1 MGTMEN
7 KVKYGLK
14 NVHVWPINAESATE
28 TTYGEVIKIPGAV
41 ALSLKIK
48 GENVQFYADDSTY
61 FSEYSNNGYEGDL
74 EIALVPE
81 AFETGILGM
90 VKDKNGAI
98 VESKDAKPKKY
109 AMAFEFDGDATQTR
123 HILYNCSSSRTDIE
137 GKTTEGKREP
147 QTEKISIVAMP
158 RLDNGNIKAKLS
170 KGQEGY
176 DAFFTAPYVVVPKG
190 V

>member
-1 MGTMEN
+1 MEN

-14 NVHVWPINAESATE
+14 NVHVWPIKTESETE

-41 ALSLKIK
+41 AISLKAK
-48 GENVQFYADDSTY
+48 GENSPFYADDIVY
-61 FSEYSNNGYEGDL
+61 FSEYSNDGYEGDL

-90 VKDKNGAI
+90 TKDKNGAI

-123 HILYNCSSSRTDIE
+123 HILYNCISSRTDID
-137 GKTTEGKREP
+137 GKTTEGKRDP
-147 QTEKISIVAMP
+147 QTEKISIAAMP
-158 RLDNGNIKAKLS
+158 RMDNGNVKAKLA
-170 KGQEGY
+170 KGKDGY
-176 DAFFTAPYVVVPKG
+176 DTFFNAPYTVTVVG